1 MKLLSITISRKI
13 FFIFLINSIIT
24 ITISGL
30 VINSFLDLSKTLH
43 YSSEVLSTYKINLD
57 LIRIEQAKLKGYA
70 QSFYLNVTEESAKN
84 GIQVIKDSIGR
95 IEESL
100 TKLKTENNN
109 SINQSEVTSSHRYS
123 LRGGQLDEFDSN
135 ISGDT
140 NKNNWNAFKE
150 KHKNQDF
157 VYNFMITRNI
167 KEFEPENLKTTLG
180 NSRLKTIISSDLSL
194 INTDINRLNVLTK
207 KIATNSLEKLTST
220 PQSKKNISI
229 LINAFNEFKGQRKR
243 IIFRIRSK
251 RGLIAG
257 KPAYEEF
264 MAKMMGGE
272 ENPEDG
278 LLNKNLYHRLTLLI
292 EKLDEM
298 VSSSQKKEDKKNN
311 TTDLNNLNNLDKI
324 LIEYSEI
331 QQELSTI
338 VKETDVQDN
347 IDSFNKMDLNFTKTF
362 ESVKKSGIVI
372 IASELLANHFSD
384 TNLGLSHILDDINSV
399 VNKDIDLDNKSV
411 ISEAEE
417 FIWVVLVVSAIGVL
431 VSLFFGFLVRRSIT
445 NPVDNLVEMAKDIAQ
460 GEGDLTKRIL
470 VSGQDEL
477 GNLSNWYNLFL
488 KKLNNIIVQVK
499 KRSHNINKISQ
510 EMASGNQDL
519 STRTYQQSASLE
531 ETASSMEEINSIVQ
545 NSAEEAKNASDLTKN
560 AQQSVE
566 NSRQQ
571 LLDTVNKSIGTNQK
585 MLLNLQETNSRVVN
599 AMEDIMKSSKKIAG
613 IITLINDVAFQTNL
627 LALNASVEA
636 ARAGEHGKGFAVV
649 ATEVRKLA
657 HRSAKASKEIGVLI
671 ENTLESIET
680 GRQLV
685 TEGEKGTQE
694 MRSQIESILNHL
706 KNESDSNLNDIIQ
719 AFLEVSEVM
728 ENIKVAATEQA
739 EGVGQINTTIADMQR
754 ITQENATLV
763 EENARASSSM
773 AQDTKH
779 LEELLNS
786 FKVGEET
793 DPNAAKTLPT
803 TDSYL
808 IESKNTHDRD
818 SAEESESNPAMMNH
832 DQGKALN
839 KLRNLSPFK

>member
-1 MKLLSITISRKI
+1 
-13 FFIFLINSIIT
+13 
-24 ITISGL
+24 
-30 VINSFLDLSKTLH
+30 
-43 YSSEVLSTYKINLD
+43 
-57 LIRIEQAKLKGYA
+57 
-70 QSFYLNVTEESAKN
+70 

-123 LRGGQLDEFDSN
+123 LRGDQLDEFDSN

-167 KEFEPENLKTTLG
+167 KEFELENLKTILG

-194 INTDINRLNVLTK
+194 INTDIKRLNVLTK
-207 KIATNSLEKLTST
+207 KIATNSLAKLIST

-298 VSSSQKKEDKKNN
+298 VSSSQKKEDKKTN

-324 LIEYSEI
+324 LIEYSGI
-331 QQELSTI
+331 QQELSAI

-362 ESVKKSGIVI
+362 ESAKKSGSVI

-399 VNKDIDLDNKSV
+399 VNKDIDLVNKSV

-499 KRSHNINKISQ
+499 KRSHNINKVSQ
-510 EMASGNQDL
+510 EMAAGNQEL
-519 STRTYQQSASLE
+519 STRTHQQSASLE

-571 LLDTVNKSIGTNQK
+571 LLDTVNKSIETNQE

-671 ENTLESIET
+671 ENTLESIEA

-694 MRSQIESILNHL
+694 MRSKIESILNHL

-832 DQGKALN
+832 DPGKALN